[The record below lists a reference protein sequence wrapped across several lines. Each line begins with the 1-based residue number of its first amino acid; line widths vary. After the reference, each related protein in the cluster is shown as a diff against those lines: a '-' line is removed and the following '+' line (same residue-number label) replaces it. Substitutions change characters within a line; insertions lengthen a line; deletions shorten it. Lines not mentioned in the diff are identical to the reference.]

1 MLNRLFEF
9 SLRNRF
15 LVLVFAGLVVGVGV
29 YSLRR
34 LPIDAVPDVTPNQVQ
49 ILTNAP
55 GLGPVEV
62 EQFITFPVETAMS
75 GLPGIELIR
84 SVSRFGLS
92 AVTVYFQEG
101 MDIYFCRRLVMERL
115 PAAREAIPA
124 GLGTPEMGPISTGL
138 GEIYQFEVKGEGY
151 SMMDLRSILEWD
163 IAFKLKSVPGVVEV
177 NTYGGELKT
186 YEVELDAAKLVAYRL
201 PLGQVFEALE
211 RNNANAGGAYIEH
224 AQEQYLIRG
233 EGLVRSLDDIANIV
247 VAARNDSTPIYV
259 RNLGRVHFAP
269 MVRQGAVTR
278 DGRGEVVTGVVMM
291 LIAENSRA
299 VASRVHE
306 KIQEIAK
313 SLPPGV
319 TVDTYYDR
327 TDLVR
332 KTIKTVTKN
341 LLEGALLVV
350 AVLLL
355 LLGNLRGGLIVAS
368 AIPLSMLVAFTAM
381 VYAGLSG
388 NLMSLGAIDFGLI
401 VDGSVVMIE
410 NVVRHIAERHGRAS
424 RMSDAEMQGMILEAG
439 REVLRPIVFAVGIII
454 IVYLPILTLQGV
466 EGKMFRPMALTVVF
480 ALAGSLVLSFTLMP
494 VLASFFLRRGVKEE
508 DTWLV
513 RNAKRVY
520 RPLLARSMRRP
531 GVTAGVAAGLFAMS
545 ALVALFLGAE
555 FIPRLDEGAIALQA
569 WRLPSV
575 SLEESVRN
583 TTMIEKVLRRFPE
596 VVTVVSRTGRA
607 EIATDPMG
615 AETSDVYVILKPHE
629 EWETASTRDGLI
641 EAFNTALTER
651 VPGTVFSYSQPI
663 ELRVQELIAGVRSD
677 VAITIFG
684 EDLDT
689 LKDLGDRA
697 VRVVSQVRGAADT
710 KAEQVAGLP
719 YLRVIINRE
728 AIARYGI
735 NASQILDTVSA
746 MGGRVVG
753 EVFEGQRRFFLQ
765 VRFAREDRADF
776 DRIKEVRIADP
787 GGRLIPLSQLAEIR
801 IEEGPAQISRDK
813 IHRRLAVETNVRGRD
828 LAGFVAEAQ
837 RAVEGQ
843 VKLPAGYWI
852 EWGGQFENLQRAS
865 ARLAIVVP
873 MALFLIFVLLYST
886 FNAATPALLI
896 YLNVP
901 LAATGGVFALALR
914 GMPFS
919 ISAGVGFIALFGVAV
934 LNGVVLMSYVLQMR
948 REGLS
953 GEEAAR
959 RGAEIRLRPVLMT
972 ALVAS
977 LGFVPMA
984 LSGSAG
990 AEVQRPLATVV
1001 IGGLVTSTA
1010 LTLLVLPTLYAWI
1023 EGRRELRVGSGSAD
1037 AVRPSAE
1044 IPHRGERAG

>member
-1 MLNRLFEF
+1 MLTRIFAF

-15 LVLVFAGLVVGVGV
+15 LILVFTGLIIGVGV
-29 YSLRR
+29 YSLRQ

-62 EQFITFPVETAMS
+62 ERFITFPVETAMS

-92 AVTVYFQEG
+92 AVTVYFEEG
-101 MDIYFCRRLVMERL
+101 MDIYFARRLVMERL

-138 GEIYQFEVKGEGY
+138 GEIYQFEVMGEGY
-151 SMMDLRSILEWD
+151 SMMELRSILEWD

-186 YEVELDAAKLVAYRL
+186 YEVQLDAEKLVAYNL
-201 PLGQVFEALE
+201 PIGQVFEALE
-211 RNNANAGGAYIEH
+211 RNNANSGGAYIEH
-224 AQEQYLIRG
+224 NQEQYLIRG
-233 EGLVRSLDDIANIV
+233 EGLVQNLRDIENIV
-247 VAARNDSTPIYV
+247 VAARNGDTPIYI
-259 RNLGRVHFAP
+259 RNLGRAAFAP

-278 DGRGEVVTGVVMM
+278 DGRGEAVTGVVMM
-291 LIAENSRA
+291 LIGENSRA
-299 VASRVHE
+299 VVNRVKDKVE
-306 KIQEIAK
+306 EIRK

-319 TVDTYYDR
+319 TIDTYYDR
-327 TDLVR
+327 TELVR
-332 KTIKTVTKN
+332 KTIRTVTKN
-341 LLEGALLVV
+341 LSEGALLVI

-381 VYAGLSG
+381 VYTGLSG

-410 NVVRHIAERHGRAS
+410 NIVRHIAEQREKEHGRS
-424 RMSDAEMQGMILEAG
+424 RLSDEEMQGIVLEAG
-439 REVLRPIVFAVGIII
+439 REVLRPIFFAVGIII
-454 IVYLPILTLQGV
+454 IVYLPILTLEGV

-480 ALAGSLVLSFTLMP
+480 ALAASLVLSFTLMP
-494 VLASFFLRRGVKEE
+494 VLASFFLRSGVKEE
-508 DTWLV
+508 ETWV
-513 RNAKRVY
+513 IRQAKRLY
-520 RPLLARSMRRP
+520 RPLLARTLRHPVLTSS
-531 GVTAGVAAGLFAMS
+531 VAAGLFAVS
-545 ALVALFLGAE
+545 VAVALFMGAE

-583 TTMIEKVLRRFPE
+583 TTMIEQTLKRFPE

-615 AETSDVYVILKPHE
+615 VEISDIYAILKPHD
-629 EWETASTRDGLI
+629 EWQTAQTREGLI
-641 EAFNTALTER
+641 KAFNGALTAA
-651 VPGTVFSYSQPI
+651 VPGTQFSYSQPI

-677 VAITIFG
+677 VAITVFG

-689 LKDLGDRA
+689 LKDLGDQV
-697 VRVVSQVRGAADT
+697 VRVVSRVPGAADT

-719 YLRVIINRE
+719 YLRVIVNRE

-735 NASQILDTVSA
+735 NASQILDTVEA
-746 MGGRVVG
+746 LGGRVVG

-765 VRFAREDRADF
+765 VRFAAADRQDL
-776 DRIKEVRIADP
+776 DRIKNVRVADP
-787 GGRLIPLSQLAEIR
+787 NGRLIPISQLADIR
-801 IEEGPAQISRDK
+801 IEEGPAQISREN
-813 IHRRLAVETNVRGRD
+813 IHRRLAVESNVRGRD
-828 LAGFVAEAQ
+828 LASFVADAQ
-837 RAVEGQ
+837 RAVDSQ
-843 VKLPAGYWI
+843 VTLPPGYWI

-873 MALFLIFVLLYST
+873 LALFLIFVLLYST

-901 LAATGGVFALALR
+901 LAATGGIFALALR

-977 LGFVPMA
+977 FGFVPMA
-984 LSGSAG
+984 LSTSAG
-990 AEVQRPLATVV
+990 AEVQQPLATVV
-1001 IGGLVTSTA
+1001 IGGLITSTA

-1023 EGRRELRVGSGSAD
+1023 ERRRTA
-1037 AVRPSAE
+1037 AA
-1044 IPHRGERAG
+1044 